1 MEKWFRPV
9 VVLVNAGSFDCVRLA
24 PHFAQ
29 DDRWVESGLRLD
41 RGNRMFGNSL
51 SKVELQDSDGT
62 RWSDAIAASWLYGYI
77 GCTRGAAVVAAAQ
90 RTDQAIAR
98 IEVHG
103 ITVGFGQGSLPDTPA
118 GFAEDI
124 QLTTCG

>member
-1 MEKWFRPV
+1 MQ
-9 VVLVNAGSFDCVRLA
+9 
-24 PHFAQ
+24 AQ
-29 DDRWVESGLRLD
+29 TSDTGQ
-41 RGNRMFGNSL
+41 
-51 SKVELQDSDGT
+51 LQDSDERGF
-62 RWSDAIAASWLYGYI
+62 SDAIAASWLYGYI
-77 GCTRGAAVVAAAQ
+77 GWPRGAAVVAAAQ

-103 ITVGFGQGSLPDTPA
+103 VMVGFGQGSLPDTPA